1 MRLVLLE
8 KQNKQH
14 AYLLQEKLLFWLVG
28 DAIHNSANP
37 RELFNNILERVCEL
51 LDIPAGLIVK
61 LEDETMITEASFC
74 LLDKKPFPNINL
86 KISKALLNKIGD
98 DPISLDYHSEIFK
111 EIIIEKAD
119 NLKPRNI
126 TLFSFSSSYLP
137 SGIILFFEEEKS
149 KDSLSPVKMMIVRL
163 VQLMVDQLEKI
174 EMKSEI
180 KKLKEHIRE
189 GPTQRNATSDLKIVD
204 NFDKNDLKP
213 SIELLKNVGIEIRT
227 PLNGVM
233 GFSELL
239 RHNELSPGEQNNYIN
254 IIKSCGN
261 SIVKIIDDVINYAII
276 KSENVK
282 IDIKEID
289 LTSFMSELYDQFKTD
304 ELFQQRKNLDLR
316 LNINV
321 NGIRKIKT
329 DPFIL
334 NQIFSNLIGNAI
346 KYTETGVIEIGCN
359 IHAVDY
365 KKKLKKNDLLFFV
378 KDTGVGIEAGYH
390 KEIFKEFVKV
400 EHEIS
405 KLYGGIGLGLV
416 ITKYMVEKLDGQVW
430 FDSKAGEGSEFYFSL
445 PSSVLGVGK
454 VKAKKEK
461 EKFDL
466 GYNWSEEKIL
476 IVEDDD
482 MSFLFLKE
490 ILRKTQVN
498 ILHAADGWQ
507 AIDMVKSNPNIQ
519 LILMDI
525 KLPDMDGFETTK
537 KIKKF
542 TGIPVIAQTAYAMSD
557 DSVKILNE
565 GFSDY
570 ISKPINRKELL
581 RKMNVFLGKEA
592 DIDL

>member
-28 DAIHNSANP
+28 DAIRSSDNS
-37 RELFNNILERVCEL
+37 RELYSIMLERICEL
-51 LDIPAGLIVK
+51 LDIPAGAIAK
-61 LEDETMITEASFC
+61 LENENIITETSFC
-74 LLDKKPFPNINL
+74 LLDKKPYPHIKL
-86 KISKALLNKIGD
+86 KISKELLNRMRE
-98 DPISLDYHSEIFK
+98 DPISLDYHSEIFN
-111 EIIIEKAD
+111 EISIEKAE

-126 TLFSFSSSYLP
+126 TLFSFSTSYLP

-149 KDSLSPVKMMIVRL
+149 KNSLSPVKMMIVRL
-163 VQLMVDQLEKI
+163 IQLMVDQLEKI

-180 KKLKEHIRE
+180 SKLKEQIRE
-189 GPTQRNATSDLKIVD
+189 GPTHGNEISELQIIDNLTENA
-204 NFDKNDLKP
+204 LKP
-213 SIELLKNVGIEIRT
+213 SIELLKNVGVEIRT
-227 PLNGVM
+227 PLNGVL

-239 RHNELSPGEQNNYIN
+239 RHNELSTDEQNNYIN

-261 SIVKIIDDVINYAII
+261 SIVKIIDDVVNYAII
-276 KSENVK
+276 KSEKIK
-282 IDIKEID
+282 IDFKEID

-329 DPFIL
+329 DTYIL

-378 KDTGVGIEAGYH
+378 KDTGIGIDTEYH

-400 EHEIS
+400 DHEIS
-405 KLYGGIGLGLV
+405 KLYGGIGLGLA
-416 ITKYMVEKLDGQVW
+416 ITKYLVEKLDGQIW

-445 PSSVLGVGK
+445 PSSVLEVGELR
-454 VKAKKEK
+454 AKKEK

-507 AIDMVKSNPNIQ
+507 AIKMVKSNPDIQ

-537 KIKKF
+537 KIKKI
-542 TGIPVIAQTAYAMSD
+542 TNVPVIAQTAYAMSD
-557 DSVKILNE
+557 DSVKILSE

-592 DIDL
+592 NIDL